1 MDTFILSCAKEV
13 NIQLE
18 EYRLTYDLK
27 SFTRITK
34 EVESKNDTRFKKLF
48 KQLQHTKEMIALG
61 NVLAYQKSHK
71 YDAEEEK
78 LKELLCV
85 K

>member
-1 MDTFILSCAKEV
+1 MTPD
-13 NIQLE
+13 
-18 EYRLTYDLK
+18 
-27 SFTRITK
+27 
-34 EVESKNDTRFKKLF
+34 SKNYSNSF
-48 KQLQHTKEMIALG
+48 LG
-61 NVLAYQKSHK
+61 NVLAYLKSHK